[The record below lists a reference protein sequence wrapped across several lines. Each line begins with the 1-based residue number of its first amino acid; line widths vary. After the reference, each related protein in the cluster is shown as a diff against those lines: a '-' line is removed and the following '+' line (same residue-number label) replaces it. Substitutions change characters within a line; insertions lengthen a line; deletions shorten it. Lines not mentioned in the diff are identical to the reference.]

1 MVGMIYVMGRIDMVG
16 MLYVRALERTPK
28 VRNNIQ
34 RNCWSQGHK
43 VIPDK
48 KKQANKKKC
57 RQKNRAIR
65 YYSDSPFKVREAFVK
80 LYDSLSAI
88 VQ

>member
-1 MVGMIYVMGRIDMVG
+1 MVGMI
-16 MLYVRALERTPK
+16 YVRALERTPK

-34 RNCWSQGHK
+34 RDCWSQGHK

-65 YYSDSPFKVREAFVK
+65 YYSDGPIKFREVFFKF
-80 LYDSLSAI
+80 YDSLSAI
-88 VQ
+88 VR

>member
-1 MVGMIYVMGRIDMVG
+1 MVGIIYVMGRIDMVG
-16 MLYVRALERTPK
+16 MLYVKALERTQK

-34 RNCWSQGHK
+34 RDCWSQGHR

-65 YYSDSPFKVREAFVK
+65 YYSDSPFKFREVFFK
-80 LYDSLSAI
+80 FYDSLSAI
-88 VQ
+88 VR